1 MSPAHSP
8 ALAPQADSAL
18 RHFLPQLIPNKVRRV
33 ALVGT
38 LPPRRCG
45 IATFTADV
53 QSSLNRVSGWQCDL
67 VGMVDDEHPFDAK
80 TALMGIRQFEPQD
93 YKLAASRLN
102 NLGIDIVS
110 IQHEFGIFG
119 GPDGDLI
126 LDFIAALSCPVVV
139 TLHTVIETPTL
150 GQRLVI
156 AAILRLCASVIVMS
170 RKGLALLVD
179 VYGANPDRISVC
191 PHGAPDCAQ
200 MSTDF
205 YKSEL
210 DLSAHKVL
218 LTFGLLSPGK
228 GLETMIA
235 AMPAIVADNPDAL
248 YVILGATHPHL
259 KKRNGE
265 TYREGLI
272 KKATELGVLD
282 SVRFVDSF
290 VDFPL
295 LLNYLAAA
303 DIYVTPYM
311 NEAQVTS
318 GTLAYAI
325 ALGKPV
331 VSTPFW
337 HALEVVDDAS
347 GALVDFGDAAGFSEA
362 ISRLLNDPKK
372 LKQAGDIAYQ
382 RGRATIWSRSAQRY
396 ITTFEAA
403 LEAADNGA
411 NQLPQVIV
419 DINPRLDAVMR
430 ATDSCGIH
438 QHSSYGV
445 TNRAHG
451 YCIDDNVRGLILIQR
466 LRQIGAIGGHLD
478 HLERTY
484 AAFVQHAWNP
494 DTHRF
499 RNFMAYDRSWLE
511 NAGSEDSNGRAYWAL
526 GETARLA
533 SDPEMRLWASEMAKQ
548 VGAPMEALQSMRA
561 RCFAILGAASLL
573 QSQYDDHGS
582 EDILTESATNLME
595 RLETHGHSSWTWF
608 EPSLSYDNARIPQA
622 LIIAGQVARRPDWLA
637 AGLDSL
643 AWLGNLQ
650 TAPNGYFR
658 AVGSAT
664 VSSPYA
670 PPALFD
676 QQPIEACATVDAALA
691 AFQATGHAKWMTMA
705 KAAHAWF
712 YGENDLGLPLSD
724 GKGGCYDGLSP
735 NGLNR
740 NQGGESI
747 LALQMANSAM
757 AHARIAD
764 LPQDRRLA
772 GLSS

>member
-1 MSPAHSP
+1 MSLAHFQVVP
-8 ALAPQADSAL
+8 PQNNLAL
-18 RHFLPQLIPNKVRRV
+18 RHFFPQLVSDKLRRI

-53 QSSLNRVSGWQCDL
+53 QSSLNDVNGWQCDV
-67 VGMVDDEHPFDAK
+67 VGIVDDDHPFDRK
-80 TALMGIRQFEPQD
+80 TALMGIRQYEPQD

-102 NLGIDIVS
+102 NLGIDVVS

-119 GPDGDLI
+119 GPDGDYI
-126 LDFIAALSCPVVV
+126 LDFMAALSCPCVV
-139 TLHTVIETPTL
+139 TLHTVIANPTL
-150 GQRLVI
+150 GQRLVT
-156 AAILRLCASVIVMS
+156 AAILRLSASVIVMAQ
-170 RKGLALLVD
+170 KGLELLVE
-179 VYGANPDRISVC
+179 VYGANPAQVTIC

-200 MSTDF
+200 TISDDF
-205 YKSEL
+205 KSA
-210 DLSAHKVL
+210 LSLSGHQVL

-235 AMPAIVADNPDAL
+235 AMPQIVKANPDAL

-265 TYREGLI
+265 AYRESLATQA
-272 KKATELGVLD
+272 KKLGVLEN
-282 SVRFVDSF
+282 VKFVDSF

-295 LLNYLAAA
+295 LLSYLAAT

-311 NEAQVTS
+311 NEAQITS

-331 VSTPFW
+331 VSTPYW
-337 HALEVVDDAS
+337 HAVEVVDETS
-347 GALVDFGDAAGFSEA
+347 GALVDFGDAAGFSCA
-362 ISRLLNDPKK
+362 ICDLLNDPSK
-372 LKQAGDIAYQ
+372 LMQAGNIAYQ
-382 RGRATIWSRSAQRY
+382 RGRSTIWSRSAARY
-396 ITTFEAA
+396 IETFEAA
-403 LEAADNGA
+403 LTAREEAPQ
-411 NQLPQVIV
+411 QLPQVMV
-419 DINPRLDAVMR
+419 DKHPRLDGVMR

-466 LRQIGAIGGHLD
+466 LWKLGAMGGHID
-478 HLERTY
+478 HLERTF
-484 AAFVQHAWNP
+484 AAFIQHAWNP
-494 DTHRF
+494 DTRRF

-511 NAGSEDSNGRAYWAL
+511 AIGSDDSNGRAFWAL
-526 GETARLA
+526 GETALLA
-533 SDPEMRLWASEMAKQ
+533 SDPQMRIWASEMAKQ
-548 VGAPMEALQSMRA
+548 VGAAIDELKSLRA
-561 RCFAILGAASLL
+561 RCFAILGAASLIK
-573 QSQYDDHGS
+573 SGCETDNA
-582 EDILTESATNLME
+582 EEILITSAENLMARYE
-595 RLETHGHSSWTWF
+595 VHNHQSWMWF
-608 EPSLSYDNARIPQA
+608 EPSLSYDNARLPQA
-622 LIIAGQVARRPDWLA
+622 LIVASQVAHRPDWLA

-643 AWLGNLQ
+643 AWLGTIQ

-664 VSSPYA
+664 LSTPYA
-670 PPALFD
+670 PPTPFD

-691 AFQATGHAKWMTMA
+691 AFEATGHAKWMTMA

-712 YGENDLGLPLSD
+712 YGENDLGLSLSD
-724 GKGGCYDGLSP
+724 KNGGCFDGLCP

-747 LALQMANSAM
+747 LALQMANAAM
-757 AHARIAD
+757 DYARTAQQ
-764 LPQDRRLA
+764 PQDRRLV
-772 GLSS
+772 GFHS

>member
-1 MSPAHSP
+1 MSLAHFQVVP
-8 ALAPQADSAL
+8 PQADLAL
-18 RHFLPQLIPNKVRRV
+18 RHFLPQLVSNKLRRV

-53 QSSLNRVSGWQCDL
+53 QSSLNDAAGWQCDV
-67 VGMVDDEHPFDAK
+67 VGIVDDEHAFDRK
-80 TALMGIRQFEPQD
+80 TALMGIRQYEPQD

-102 NLGIDIVS
+102 NLGIDVVS

-119 GPDGDLI
+119 GPDGDFI
-126 LDFIAALSCPVVV
+126 LDFMAALRCPCVV
-139 TLHTVIETPTL
+139 TLHTVIEKPTL

-156 AAILRLCASVIVMS
+156 AAILRLSASVIVMAQ
-170 RKGLALLVD
+170 KGLELLVE
-179 VYGANPDRISVC
+179 VYGANLGQVTVC

-200 MSTDF
+200 AVSDD

-210 DLSAHKVL
+210 DLSNRKVL

-235 AMPAIVADNPDAL
+235 AMPEIVAANPDAL

-265 TYREGLI
+265 AYRESLV
-272 KKATELGVLD
+272 KQATQLGVLGN
-282 SVRFVDSF
+282 VKFVDSF

-295 LLNYLAAA
+295 LLNYLAAT

-337 HALEVVDDAS
+337 HAIEVVDETS
-347 GALVDFGDAAGFSEA
+347 GALVNFGDASGFSAA
-362 ISRLLNDPKK
+362 ICDLLSDPAK
-372 LKQAGDIAYQ
+372 LIQAGNIAYQ
-382 RGRATIWSRSAQRY
+382 RGRSTIWSRSAERY
-396 ITTFEAA
+396 VATFEAA
-403 LEAADNGA
+403 LTAREEAPH
-411 NQLPQVIV
+411 QFTQVIV
-419 DINPRLDAVMR
+419 DKHPHLDAVMR
-430 ATDSCGIH
+430 ATDSCGIY

-445 TNRAHG
+445 ANRAHG

-466 LRQIGAIGGHLD
+466 LWKLGAMGGHID
-478 HLERTY
+478 HLERTF
-484 AAFVQHAWNP
+484 AAFIQHAWNP
-494 DTHRF
+494 QTRRF

-511 NAGSEDSNGRAYWAL
+511 ATGSDDSNGRAFWAL
-526 GETARLA
+526 GETALLA

-548 VGAPMEALQSMRA
+548 VGAPLDELKSLRA
-561 RCFAILGAASLL
+561 RCFAILGAASLIKSGFDG
-573 QSQYDDHGS
+573 SQAQ
-582 EDILTESATNLME
+582 EILIASAENLMVRYE
-595 RLETHGHSSWTWF
+595 AHRHQSWMWF
-608 EPSLSYDNARIPQA
+608 EPSLSYDNARLPQA
-622 LIIAGQVARRPDWLA
+622 LIVASQIAHRPDWLA
-637 AGLDSL
+637 VGLDSL
-643 AWLGNLQ
+643 AWLGTIQ

-664 VSSPYA
+664 LSKPYA
-670 PPALFD
+670 PPTPFD
-676 QQPIEACATVDAALA
+676 QQPIEACATIDAALA
-691 AFQATGHAKWMTMA
+691 AFEATGHAKWMTMA

-712 YGENDLGLPLSD
+712 YGENDLGLALSD
-724 GKGGCYDGLSP
+724 KKGGCYDGLCP

-747 LALQMANSAM
+747 LALQMANAAM
-757 AHARIAD
+757 AHARQTQ
-764 LPQDRRLA
+764 LPQDHRLV
-772 GLSS
+772 GLDS

>member
-1 MSPAHSP
+1 MSLAYFQ
-8 ALAPQADSAL
+8 ALTPQTNSAL
-18 RHFLPQLIPNKVRRV
+18 SHFLPQLVPGKVQRV

-53 QSSLNRVSGWQCDL
+53 QASLNQVSGWHCDL
-67 VGMVDDEHPFDAK
+67 VGIVDDEHPFDRK
-80 TALMGIRQFEPQD
+80 TALMGIRQYESQD

-102 NLGIDIVS
+102 HLGIDIVS

-119 GPDGDLI
+119 GPDGDFV
-126 LDFIAALSCPVVV
+126 LDFIAALRCPCVV
-139 TLHTVIETPTL
+139 TLHTVIEKPTL

-156 AAILRLCASVIVMS
+156 AAILRLSASVIVMS
-170 RKGLALLVD
+170 RKGLELLVE
-179 VYGANPDRISVC
+179 VYGANPAQISVC

-200 MSTDF
+200 VSSDLH
-205 YKSEL
+205 KADL
-210 DLSAHKVL
+210 NLSANKVL

-235 AMPAIVADNPDAL
+235 AMPAIVAENPDAL

-265 TYREGLI
+265 AYRESLI
-272 KKATELGVLD
+272 ALATKLDVLD
-282 SVRFVDSF
+282 NVLFVDSF

-295 LLNYLAAA
+295 LLNYLAAT

-318 GTLAYAI
+318 GTLAYAV

-347 GALVDFGDAAGFSEA
+347 GALVEFGDSNGFSSA
-362 ISRLLNDPKK
+362 ISNLLNDPAK
-372 LKQAGDIAYQ
+372 LKKASDIAYQ
-382 RGRATIWSRSAQRY
+382 RGRSTIWSRSAQRY
-396 ITTFEAA
+396 IATFDAA
-403 LEAADNGA
+403 LDAFKEAPS
-411 NQLPQVIV
+411 QLPNIIV
-419 DINPRLDAVMR
+419 DAHPRLDGVMR

-445 TNRAHG
+445 TNRSHG

-466 LRQIGAIGGHLD
+466 LRQLDAKGGHID

-484 AAFVQHAWNP
+484 AAFIQHAWNP
-494 DTHRF
+494 DTRRF
-499 RNFMAYDRSWLE
+499 RNFMGYDRSWLE
-511 NAGSEDSNGRAYWAL
+511 DVGSEDSNGRAYWAL
-526 GETARLA
+526 GETALLA
-533 SDPEMRLWASEMAKQ
+533 RDPEIRLWASEMAKQ
-548 VGAPMEALQSMRA
+548 VGGAMEELQSLRA
-561 RCFAILGAASLL
+561 RCFGVLGAASLL
-573 QSQYDDHGS
+573 QSGCDDQNAEG
-582 EDILTESATNLME
+582 ILMACATNLME
-595 RLETHGHSSWTWF
+595 RFELHGHPSWMWF

-622 LIIAGQVARRPDWLA
+622 MIIAGQVARRPDWLA

-643 AWLGNLQ
+643 AWLGTLQ
-650 TAPNGYFR
+650 TAPKGHFR
-658 AVGSAT
+658 AIGSAT
-664 VSSPYA
+664 LATPFA
-670 PPALFD
+670 PPSMFD

-691 AFQATGHAKWMTMA
+691 AFEATGQARWMAMA

-712 YGENDLGLPLSD
+712 FGENDLGLALSD
-724 GKGGCYDGLSP
+724 GMGGCYDGLCP
-735 NGLNR
+735 MGLNR

-747 LALQMANSAM
+747 LALQMSNAAI
-757 AHARIAD
+757 ARTKMVELI
-764 LPQDRRLA
+764 QDRRLSGA
-772 GLSS
+772 VS